1 VAKPERYPFQQTQSG
16 VTLFVRLTPRA
27 ARDQLGSVAESG
39 DRTHL
44 EASVR
49 ALPKKGA
56 ANAALLCLLA
66 KQLDLPR
73 STIQI
78 ARGASARHK
87 AIRIAGDPELLAR
100 RLRSLMPR
108 AQRTT
113 SQAGAR

>member
-27 ARDQLGSVAESG
+27 AHDQLGAVAKSG
-39 DRTHL
+39 DKAHL

-49 ALPKKGA
+49 AVPEKGA
-56 ANAALLCLLA
+56 ANAALLRLLA

-78 ARGASARHK
+78 ARGTGARHK
-87 AIRIAGDPELLAR
+87 AIRIAGDPQLLAR
-100 RLRSLMPR
+100 RLRSLMP
-108 AQRTT
+108 QGQGTPG
-113 SQAGAR
+113 QAGAK